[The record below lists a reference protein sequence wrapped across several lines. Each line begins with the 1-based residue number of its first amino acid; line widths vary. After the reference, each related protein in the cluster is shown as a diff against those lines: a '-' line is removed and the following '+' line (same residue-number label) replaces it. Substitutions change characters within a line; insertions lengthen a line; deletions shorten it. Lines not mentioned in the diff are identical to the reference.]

1 MTRTLLMSSVALL
14 AWTSA
19 AQAQAPAGR
28 AVFDKACAACHTG
41 TDPRAPSL
49 EALRLRTP
57 ESIVESLAAGL
68 MRQQGA
74 ALADAERRAVAEFLT
89 GRAPASGTAVGSG
102 PLAGRCATVS
112 PFDPARGSMWNGW
125 GAGVTNARFQPA
137 GQAGLTDANTPKLTL
152 KWAFGLA
159 GATSARGMPTVAG
172 GRVFVGGEGR
182 AVYALDARTGCTIW
196 RLEAAGPVRSAIAF
210 GPRAGGGTSLYFG
223 DATASAYAVDAQTGQ
238 VLWTRTLDK
247 HPSARITGSPTLFE
261 GRLYV
266 PLSSLEETQGG
277 NAKYECC
284 TFRGSV
290 AALDAATG
298 AIVWQTYTMEAAK
311 PIGKNRA
318 GVTRWGPSG
327 AATWSTPTVDAKR
340 RLVYATT
347 GNMYTEPQQT
357 TSDAVI
363 AFNMDTGAIAWSAQ
377 VTPQDVFVVGCGA
390 PSGVNCPD
398 DADLG
403 PDYDFGNSAILATL
417 PGGRELLLVG
427 QKSGVGWALDPD
439 RRGAVVWQYR
449 AGQGSA
455 LGGME
460 WGSAFDGDLVYF
472 PVSDVLGPE
481 PGGLHAV
488 RPDTGQRAWYAPPAA
503 LKCGARSRS
512 CNGAL
517 LAAISVIPGVVF
529 AGSYDGGVRAH
540 STKDGALIWEFDTN
554 RTFDTVNGVA
564 ARGGTINGPGPVVAG
579 GMLYINSG
587 YNSFGGRPGNVLLAF
602 GVD

>member
-1 MTRTLLMSSVALL
+1 LV
-14 AWTSA
+14 
-19 AQAQAPAGR
+19 
-28 AVFDKACAACHTG
+28 
-41 TDPRAPSL
+41 
-49 EALRLRTP
+49 
-57 ESIVESLAAGL
+57 
-68 MRQQGA
+68 
-74 ALADAERRAVAEFLT
+74 
-89 GRAPASGTAVGSG
+89 
-102 PLAGRCATVS
+102 GRCATVT
-112 PFDPARGSMWNGW
+112 PFDPTRGSTWNGW
-125 GAGVTNARFQPA
+125 GAGVTNARFQVA
-137 GQAGLTDANTPKLTL
+137 GQAGLSAATTPKLTL

-159 GATSARGMPTVAG
+159 GATSARAMPAVAG

-196 RLEAAGPVRSAIAF
+196 RIEVAGPVRAGIAF
-210 GPRAGGGTSLYFG
+210 GPRAGGGTSLYLG
-223 DATASAYAVDAQTGQ
+223 DATATAYAVDAESGKM
-238 VLWTRTLDK
+238 LWARTLDK
-247 HPSARITGSPTLFE
+247 HPFARITGSPTLFE

-266 PLSSLEETQGG
+266 PVSSLEEGQGT
-277 NAKYECC
+277 NAKHECC

-298 AIVWQTYTMEAAK
+298 ALVWQTYTTPIAE

-327 AATWSTPTVDAKR
+327 AAIWSTPTVDARR
-340 RLVYATT
+340 RLIYATT

-363 AFNMDTGAIAWSAQ
+363 AFRMENGAVAWTAQ
-377 VTPQDVFVVGCGA
+377 LTPQDVFVVGCGA
-390 PSGVNCPD
+390 QAGVNCPD
-398 DADLG
+398 TNDLG
-403 PDYDFGNSAILATL
+403 PDYDFGNSAILAAV
-417 PGGRELLLVG
+417 PGGRDLLLVG
-427 QKSGVGWALDPD
+427 QKSGVGWGLDPD
-439 RRGAVVWQYR
+439 RKGAVAWRYR

-488 RPDTGQRAWYAPPAA
+488 RPDTGQRVWYAAPGE
-503 LKCGARSRS
+503 LKCGAKSIR

-529 AGSYDGGVRAH
+529 AGSHDGGVRAH
-540 STKDGALIWEFDTN
+540 STKDGAVIWEFDTN

-564 ARGGTINGPGPVVAG
+564 ARGGTINGPGPVIAG